1 MQRAAPTDVH
11 LVLDKYLSLALR
23 APLSLLRCFPLLSNG
38 SRLSLQIF
46 LSAVSA
52 TFISSSSRRRLLR
65 LAGSYSVEFHAKV
78 SNICLHARYLKSC
91 YVGIIKST

>member
-23 APLSLLRCFPLLSNG
+23 APLSLLRCFPLLSN
-38 SRLSLQIF
+38 SPRLSLQIF

-52 TFISSSSRRRLLR
+52 TFIFLQV
-65 LAGSYSVEFHAKV
+65 LAADFCDWLAAPPLNFTQKSQISVYMLDIRNLATWE
-78 SNICLHARYLKSC
+78 L
-91 YVGIIKST
+91 